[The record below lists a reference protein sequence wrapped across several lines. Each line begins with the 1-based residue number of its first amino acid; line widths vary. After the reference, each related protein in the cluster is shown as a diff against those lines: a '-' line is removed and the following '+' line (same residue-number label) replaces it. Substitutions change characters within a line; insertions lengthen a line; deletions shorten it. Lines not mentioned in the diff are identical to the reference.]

1 MVPAQS
7 AGYLSSG
14 VTRLQPNAGAGLDV
28 TGISPVTGTQTGF
41 DYAEGTR
48 LHFDASRPGSARL
61 GYAVRPSTLLRAA
74 VCFRFA
80 CHGDVKRTGGS
91 NSLRASHRGL
101 SGERASLVAQK
112 ETLKIAIRFRSCS
125 RSSSRTRAICTPA
138 CADWRRL
145 RRY

>member
-48 LHFDASRPGSARL
+48 LQFDASRPGSARL
-61 GYAVRPSTLLRAA
+61 AYAMRPSTLL
-74 VCFRFA
+74 
-80 CHGDVKRTGGS
+80 GGS
-91 NSLRASHRGL
+91 GSFSLRL
-101 SGERASLVAQK
+101 
-112 ETLKIAIRFRSCS
+112 
-125 RSSSRTRAICTPA
+125 P
-138 CADWRRL
+138 
-145 RRY
+145 